1 MKRKCFPA
9 VIFLVAVSA
18 VSAQT
23 GSNALSTETKR
34 AYEAVKKNLL
44 ATASK
49 VPEEDLAFKPTPE
62 MRTFGEVLGHVI
74 MAQTHTCGAL
84 APGGSE
90 GGAQFTTKKEIQAGL
105 QASFERCDKAY
116 DALTDANA
124 LEMIKTPRG
133 ERTRVG
139 TLAGNTTHDVE
150 QYAAL
155 GVYMRLK
162 GIVPPS
168 SEK

>member
-1 MKRKCFPA
+1 MKRICFPA
-9 VIFLVAVSA
+9 VIFLVAISGL
-18 VSAQT
+18 SAQS
-23 GSNALSTETKR
+23 GSNPLSTETKG

-44 ATASK
+44 ATAEK
-49 VPEEDLAFKPTPE
+49 VPEEALAFKPTPE
-62 MRTFGEVLGHVI
+62 MRTMGEVLGHVI
-74 MAQTHTCGAL
+74 VAQMHTCGAL
-84 APGGSE
+84 APGGE
-90 GGAQFTTKKEIQAGL
+90 NGAAKFTSKKEIEAGL
-105 QASFERCDKAY
+105 KESFERCDKAY

-124 LEMIKTPRG
+124 MEMIKTPRG

-139 TLAGNTTHDVE
+139 SLAGNTTHDVE

-155 GVYMRLK
+155 SVYMRLK